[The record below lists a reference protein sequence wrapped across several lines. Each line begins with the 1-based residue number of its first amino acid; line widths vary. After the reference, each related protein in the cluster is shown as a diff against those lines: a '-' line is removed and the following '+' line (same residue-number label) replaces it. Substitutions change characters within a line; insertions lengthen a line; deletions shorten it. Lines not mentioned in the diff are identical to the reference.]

1 MKTKDGYSYARDLMY
16 RKSRIELEDNKWGIY
31 DDPIIMNY
39 IELSPG
45 QLMFKKKYGY
55 DSFQNMNLT
64 NEQDYI
70 YYYNFNL

>member
-1 MKTKDGYSYARDLMY
+1 VKNYLDYGMKTEDGYSYARDLMY

-45 QLMFKKKYGY
+45 
-55 DSFQNMNLT
+55 
-64 NEQDYI
+64 
-70 YYYNFNL
+70 